1 MKKILLLSVLFLL
14 TINTAFGEVPQT
26 SVPSLKKILNKLNP
40 VVAKVGKLEIKKE
53 ELSPIVKKIYPQLQQ
68 SIQAG
73 QQIKVDDV
81 IRRIV
86 DSMIMDKIMYLE
98 VTEKKINVSED
109 EIKESMKNVYQRFQG
124 KENFKKFLK
133 QQNLDEKQFEKK
145 MIADIKVNK
154 LMMSEVYNKV
164 SVDEK
169 EAKEFYDKN
178 KKMFKVT
185 GQIKA
190 SHILIKYKK
199 SDGEQK
205 KKEALEKIHKI
216 QKELD
221 KGKDFGE
228 LAKKYSEGPS
238 SKKEGDLGYFGKGQ
252 MVPAFEKAA
261 FALKKGEVSDVVESP
276 FGFHLIKLTDRKPE
290 TTLKFSDIKQQ
301 LIQRLKSI
309 KAEVAVK
316 KYYENLLKKY
326 SVKTFL

>member
-26 SVPSLKKILNKLNP
+26 SVPSLKTILNKLNP
-40 VVAKVGKLEIKKE
+40 VVAKVEKLEIKKE